1 MPSIFDNPDNRMSNK
16 SFKWEKIGDKLEGTL
31 VGKRSV
37 IIQDNNDNNVEKL
50 IYEIKTPD
58 GEFWNVWDK
67 PSIRTQMERV
77 KLGQIIGFEFV
88 EERPNKRNPGLN
100 KAKIIQ
106 VWSNAKIVDEG
117 WIKEHREEA
126 IDESTVIDEPTSD
139 ESGVDS
145 LVSDPN
151 AFSPNEETS
160 PVDLREEINKLA
172 MLKLGITIIS
182 DIPVK
187 VMERTGIAYIEENFP
202 RILEALKQL

>member
-1 MPSIFDNPDNRMSNK
+1 MPSIFDDQNNKMANK

-31 VGKRSV
+31 VSKRSV
-37 IIQDNNDNNVEKL
+37 IIQDNSGNNVEKL
-50 IYEIKTPD
+50 IYEIKTPA

-88 EERPNKRNPGLN
+88 EERPNKKNPGLN

-106 VWSNAKIVDEG
+106 VWSNAKMVDEE
-117 WIKEHREEA
+117 WIKEHQEESA
-126 IDESTVIDEPTSD
+126 DESVVIDKSTPD

-145 LVSDPN
+145 LIGTPGSFFPD
-151 AFSPNEETS
+151 EET
-160 PVDLREEINKLA
+160 PLKEQIDRLTMEKFGGNINDVPT
-172 MLKLGITIIS
+172 M
-182 DIPVK
+182 
-187 VMERTGIAYIEENFP
+187 VMAKTQIAYIQENFP

>member
-106 VWSNAKIVDEG
+106 VWSNAKIVDEE

-126 IDESTVIDEPTSD
+126 IDESAVTDESTSD
-139 ESGVDS
+139 ESAIDS
-145 LVSDPN
+145 LIGTPGSFFPD
-151 AFSPNEETS
+151 EET
-160 PVDLREEINKLA
+160 PLKEQIDRLTMEKFGGNINDVPA
-172 MLKLGITIIS
+172 M
-182 DIPVK
+182 
-187 VMERTGIAYIEENFP
+187 VMAKTQIAYIQENFP

>member
-106 VWSNAKIVDEG
+106 VWSNAKIVDEE

-126 IDESTVIDEPTSD
+126 IDESAVTDESTSD
-139 ESGVDS
+139 ESAIDS
-145 LVSDPN
+145 LIGTPGSFFPD
-151 AFSPNEETS
+151 EET
-160 PVDLREEINKLA
+160 PLKEQIDRLTMEKFGGNINDVPA
-172 MLKLGITIIS
+172 M
-182 DIPVK
+182 
-187 VMERTGIAYIEENFP
+187 VMAKTQIAYVQENFP
-202 RILEALKQL
+202 LIIEALKKL

>member
-67 PSIRTQMERV
+67 PSIRTQVERV

-106 VWSNAKIVDEG
+106 VWSNAKIVDEE
-117 WIKEHREEA
+117 WIKEHREET
-126 IDESTVIDEPTSD
+126 IDESAVTDESTSD
-139 ESGVDS
+139 ESAIDS
-145 LVSDPN
+145 LIGTPGSFFPD
-151 AFSPNEETS
+151 EET
-160 PVDLREEINKLA
+160 PLKEQIDRLTMEKFGGNINDVPA
-172 MLKLGITIIS
+172 M
-182 DIPVK
+182 
-187 VMERTGIAYIEENFP
+187 VMAKTQIAYVQENFP
-202 RILEALKQL
+202 LILEALKQL

>member
-1 MPSIFDNPDNRMSNK
+1 MPSIFDDQNNKMSNK

-37 IIQDNNDNNVEKL
+37 IIQDNNGNNVEKL

-88 EERPNKRNPGLN
+88 EERPNKKNPGLN

-106 VWSNAKIVDEG
+106 VWSNAKMVDEE
-117 WIKEHREEA
+117 WIKEHQEESA
-126 IDESTVIDEPTSD
+126 DESVVIDKSTPD
-139 ESGVDS
+139 ESAVDS
-145 LVSDPN
+145 LIGTPGSFFPD
-151 AFSPNEETS
+151 EET
-160 PVDLREEINKLA
+160 PLKEQIDRLTMEKFGGNINDVPA
-172 MLKLGITIIS
+172 M
-182 DIPVK
+182 
-187 VMERTGIAYIEENFP
+187 VMAKTQIAYVQENFP

>member
-1 MPSIFDNPDNRMSNK
+1 MPSIFDNPDNRMANK

-37 IIQDNNDNNVEKL
+37 IIQDNNGNNVEKL

-67 PSIRTQMERV
+67 PSIRMQVERV

-106 VWSNAKIVDEG
+106 VWSNAKIVDEE

-126 IDESTVIDEPTSD
+126 IDESAITDESTSD
-139 ESGVDS
+139 ESAIDS
-145 LVSDPN
+145 LIGTPGSFFPD
-151 AFSPNEETS
+151 EET
-160 PVDLREEINKLA
+160 PLKEQIDRLTMEKFGGNINDVPA
-172 MLKLGITIIS
+172 M
-182 DIPVK
+182 
-187 VMERTGIAYIEENFP
+187 VMAKTQIAYVQENFP
-202 RILEALKQL
+202 LIIETLKKL

>member
-1 MPSIFDNPDNRMSNK
+1 MPSIFDDQNNKMSNK

-67 PSIRTQMERV
+67 PSIRTQVERV

-106 VWSNAKIVDEG
+106 VWSNAKIVDEK

-126 IDESTVIDEPTSD
+126 IDESAVTDESTSD
-139 ESGVDS
+139 ESAIDS
-145 LVSDPN
+145 LIGTPGSFFPD
-151 AFSPNEETS
+151 EET
-160 PVDLREEINKLA
+160 PLKEQIDRLTMEKFGGNINDVPA
-172 MLKLGITIIS
+172 M
-182 DIPVK
+182 
-187 VMERTGIAYIEENFP
+187 VMAKTQIAYVQENFP